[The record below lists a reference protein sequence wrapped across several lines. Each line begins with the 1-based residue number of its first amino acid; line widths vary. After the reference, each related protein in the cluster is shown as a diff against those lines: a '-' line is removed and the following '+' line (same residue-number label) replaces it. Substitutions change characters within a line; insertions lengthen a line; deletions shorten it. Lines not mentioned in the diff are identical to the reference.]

1 MAANTLGEWSDG
13 EDDFVWQIDE
23 NNTLWEW
30 DNSEDDNLIRNIN
43 ENDVLGEPIEDDL
56 IRDSDLW
63 NEPIQTGRGEK
74 RKSDEPLLPENDF
87 YHMESVKK
95 HNSKKFRM
103 TATDHLVRFNNV
115 LHDVDLLE
123 SHERTRAIF
132 EHLLNDVTEGMGE
145 KDQI

>member
-1 MAANTLGEWSDG
+1 MAANTLNEWSDG

-23 NNTLWEW
+23 NVWEW
-30 DNSEDDNLIRNIN
+30 NNSEDDDLIRNIN
-43 ENDVLGEPIEDDL
+43 ENDL
-56 IRDSDLW
+56 IRDSDLQ

-103 TATDHLVRFNNV
+103 TATYHVVRFNNV
-115 LHDVDLLE
+115 LREVDLLE

-132 EHLLNDVTEGMGE
+132 EHLLNDVTPRYG
-145 KDQI
+145 